1 MMKRITLLAAA
12 VIGICSCTSN
22 KYVIKGE
29 IEGLTGT
36 IYLTDAAGMESNTPL
51 DSARVEEG
59 KFRFEGTA
67 AQPNMIYIYNDRG
80 SMSPLTTMV
89 FVEPGTIQLTG
100 TLDKPAA
107 IVATGTPANDA
118 NAAFKQQ
125 FSQLLERYYAPETTD
140 EERADIEEQADE
152 MTREAVEQNKTNYFG
167 AMLFTSQMTY
177 DMEGEEILKAIEEFP
192 AELQQ
197 TTLLTQARANAEAR
211 MRTEIGQPYID
222 IVQNNAQ
229 GEPVSLKSVV
239 ETAGNRYVLVDFWAS
254 WCRPCMGEVP
264 YLLATYEKFHS
275 KGFEIY
281 GVSFDSGRKE
291 WLAAIEGKGMN
302 WVHVSDLT
310 RFDNQAA
317 RDYAVQ
323 GIPANFLI
331 DCATGQIV
339 ASNLRGEELEAKI
352 AELLQ

>member
-1 MMKRITLLAAA
+1 MKRLTLLAAA
-12 VIGICSCTSN
+12 VIGLCSCSSN

-36 IYLTDAAGMESNTPL
+36 IYLADADGMQTNTPL

-67 AQPNMIYIYNDRG
+67 TMPDLVYIHNGGGEMI
-80 SMSPLTTMV
+80 PLLTEV
-89 FVEPGTIQLTG
+89 FTEPGTIELKGSINEPT
-100 TLDKPAA
+100 A

-118 NAAFKQQ
+118 NTAFKQQ
-125 FSQLLERYYAPETTD
+125 FAQLIEQYYATETTD
-140 EERADIEEQADE
+140 EERADIEKQADE
-152 MTREAVEQNKTNYFG
+152 MTREAVEQNKENYFG
-167 AMLFTSQMTY
+167 VMLFTSQMTY
-177 DMEGEEILKAIEEFP
+177 DMSGEEIIEAIEEFP
-192 AELQQ
+192 AELQR
-197 TTLLTQARANAEAR
+197 TKLLTQARENAEAR

-222 IVQNNAQ
+222 IVQNNPDGQ
-229 GEPVSLKSVV
+229 PVSLKSVI
-239 ETAGNRYVLVDFWAS
+239 ETEGNRYVLIDFWAS

-264 YLLATYEKFHS
+264 YLLATYEKYHP

-281 GVSFDSGRKE
+281 GVSFDSGREE
-291 WLAAIEGKGMN
+291 WVAAIEKKGMN
-302 WVHVSDLT
+302 WVQVSDLA

-323 GIPANFLI
+323 GIPSNFLI
-331 DCATGQIV
+331 DCATGKIV